1 MEYETLTGAEINEV
15 IAGKPPSRTQKD
27 EGASVRTSSVP
38 KTGTIKAE
46 SRIPTVEKTNTDEA
60 DINKAKADKTTSDKA
75 ETQVGKK
82 TTSGGDASHDMEK
95 NTRSAKNST
104 KTVKRSA
111 SKAKL
116 GKKSSATGHD
126 KEKQKPSDDA

>member
-1 MEYETLTGAEINEV
+1 MHLMIWRK
-15 IAGKPPSRTQKD
+15 IR
-27 EGASVRTSSVP
+27 
-38 KTGTIKAE
+38 
-46 SRIPTVEKTNTDEA
+46 EA
-60 DINKAKADKTTSDKA
+60 
-75 ETQVGKK
+75 Q
-82 TTSGGDASHDMEK
+82 
-95 NTRSAKNST
+95 KNST